1 MAEEQHLIECCLR
14 YEEDKR
20 CSVEQMLADPIFAQQ
35 RHEMEDTFG
44 DSSNKSISVS
54 NPSEEV
60 INLGLN
66 DINKNNKVDEK
77 STSNVTLA
85 SQSIKIEDSNNIN
98 VENGD
103 INKSLNLKVENA
115 SVSASAPSEE
125 ELHLDGKSNRKENEH
140 AQNNLEIKN
149 VKETEKSM
157 SNEPMPLQIEELK
170 NPKIVQNEDQ
180 QLQQSE
186 GTSHSGITPE
196 TRKVEDKSESVDNM
210 VQQEQNV
217 KPPKIELV
225 YGLV

>member
-1 MAEEQHLIECCLR
+1 
-14 YEEDKR
+14 
-20 CSVEQMLADPIFAQQ
+20 
-35 RHEMEDTFG
+35 MEDTFG

-170 NPKIVQNEDQ
+170 NPKIV
-180 QLQQSE
+180 
-186 GTSHSGITPE
+186 
-196 TRKVEDKSESVDNM
+196 
-210 VQQEQNV
+210 
-217 KPPKIELV
+217 
-225 YGLV
+225 